1 MGQIFAK
8 KLSSLRCV
16 RSGRRERKGELE
28 RGGAAAADRRADD
41 GDIAFGSPPANAA
54 AAAAASV
61 SRSGPLLKGEIQGRM
76 ELEASPPAEFELI
89 LNQINTGEHVDL
101 LEMAVNK

>member
-54 AAAAASV
+54 SV

-89 LNQINTGEHVDL
+89 LNQINTGGEHVDL

>member
-54 AAAAASV
+54 ASV